1 MLIILNL
8 QKKPHNEK
16 QQEKKKTSKFAKQR
30 LKHSDLAKIII
41 LHLMGAFRC
50 AGKIHKKVE

>member
-16 QQEKKKTSKFAKQR
+16 QQEKKPSKFAKQR
-30 LKHSDLAKIII
+30 LKYSDLAKIII

>member
-16 QQEKKKTSKFAKQR
+16 QQEKKPSKFAKQR

>member
-16 QQEKKKTSKFAKQR
+16 QQEKKNPQNLQNK
-30 LKHSDLAKIII
+30 
-41 LHLMGAFRC
+41 G
-50 AGKIHKKVE
+50 